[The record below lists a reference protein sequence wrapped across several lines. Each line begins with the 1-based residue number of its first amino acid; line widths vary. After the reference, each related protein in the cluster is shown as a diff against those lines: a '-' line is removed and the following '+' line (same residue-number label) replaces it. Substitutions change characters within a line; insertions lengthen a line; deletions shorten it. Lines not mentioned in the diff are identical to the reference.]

1 MHRFTIYIHTH
12 MADVAVV
19 ADVAAEKEKDKEI
32 EFPIVEAVLLVPF
45 RNEAS
50 QNRDLH
56 YKTFLSEMPDRL
68 DEVFGPGKWALLVGT
83 QSTDGKKFS
92 RARVLNALARI
103 AVIKF
108 PGAVFIFH
116 DIDLLPDLARLRLYV
131 APIPASKLVT
141 ALNHTGEYK
150 DCTNYIGGIC
160 AMAADTFFRV
170 NGFNNSFI
178 GWGGEDDALR
188 NAVFRLAGHVDA
200 VHVPEPLGAVLNME
214 VDAAFTRVGQ
224 LRARN
229 DDRCKM
235 PRTERQALKTAL
247 LRQDNTDGVAE
258 LVFNV
263 VKITDLGMG
272 SRWDGEPCRKW
283 YLFAYTLEVFVTLPP
298 LWSCVFSKTKERT
311 YFCNPAVT
319 TGQWQVPDGTVICR
333 AANEDDVHCM
343 DASMNK
349 KRRLET

>member
-1 MHRFTIYIHTH
+1 

-19 ADVAAEKEKDKEI
+19 ADVAAEKEKEKEKEKEI
-32 EFPIVEAVLLVPF
+32 EFPVVEAVLLVPF

-56 YKTFLSEMPDRL
+56 YKTFVSEMPDRL

-83 QSTDGKKFS
+83 QSNDGKKFS

-108 PGAVFIFH
+108 PDAVFIFH

-131 APIPASKLVT
+131 ASIPASKLVT

-150 DCTNYIGGIC
+150 DCKNYIGGIC

-319 TGQWQVPDGTVICR
+319 TGQWQVPVGTVICR
-333 AANEDDVHCM
+333 AVNEDDVHCM